1 MFGKIR
7 FQLNILC
14 VALAIF
20 QNFLATD
27 WKSASFFFIAEKNVE
42 MKRKQSY
49 WYLFSF

>member
-27 WKSASFFFIAEKNVE
+27 WKSASFFSLPKK
-42 MKRKQSY
+42 MLK
-49 WYLFSF
+49 